1 MCRPSGQGVLKD
13 TNNFSPPCGYIY
25 LNVTK
30 INSVELYLLTRGW
43 IRPKWPGGNKVFS
56 GSIWF
61 KYSIECKSKLGDQT
75 WRACRPT
82 ESAAHA

>member
-1 MCRPSGQGVLKD
+1 MCRLSGQGVLRD
-13 TNNFSPPCGYIY
+13 TDNLSHHMGIY
-25 LNVTK
+25 LKATK
-30 INSVELYLLTRGW
+30 IYSVELCLLTRGW